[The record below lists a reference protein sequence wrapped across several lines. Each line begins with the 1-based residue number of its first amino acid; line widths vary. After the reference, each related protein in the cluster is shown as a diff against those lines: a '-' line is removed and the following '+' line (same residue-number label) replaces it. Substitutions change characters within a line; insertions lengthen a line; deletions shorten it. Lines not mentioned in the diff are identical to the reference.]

1 GMAHAYALNS
11 SAECISANDT
21 AANDID
27 MVQEAAQ
34 ADVIVDALLGIG
46 LSGEVR
52 PNYQAAIE
60 VINVSGKPIVAVDI
74 PSGLSA
80 DTGAVQ
86 GSAQGK
92 AQGACVKATHTV
104 TFVGR
109 KLGLYTSDGPEY
121 CGQVHFSSLD
131 IPAAIYTDLET
142 DLETA
147 TVDLLE
153 LNSLQAQLKPRHR
166 NTHKRAQGHLLVIGG
181 NEGMGGAA
189 LLAAEAA
196 LYAGAGL
203 VSVATHSSN
212 VGAILARRPELMPKP
227 IARTKDMQALLN
239 QATALVIGPGLGA
252 DSWAKS
258 LFKAALQ
265 ANLPTVIDADGLNLL
280 AENKE
285 QRDNWTLTP
294 HPGEAARLLGR
305 SDIQAD
311 RLKAVKELQSTYGGA
326 SLLKG
331 AGTLIATAN
340 QVSLNPYGNPGM
352 AVAGTGDVLAGL
364 IGAL

>member
-1 GMAHAYALNS
+1 MKATRLYTASQVKELDRRAIEGAGIPGITLMKRAAAATVAVMQEEFSGLRRCLVLCGTGNNAGDGYLVGGLLADKGIEVRIVMLGRVPEAATDAGMAHAYALNS
-11 SAECISANDT
+11 SAECISGNDT
-21 AANDID
+21 VANDID

-52 PNYQAAIE
+52 PSYQAAIE
-60 VINVSGKPIVAVDI
+60 VINASCKPIVAVDI

-80 DTGAVQ
+80 DTGAV
-86 GSAQGK
+86 QGK

-121 CGQVHFSSLD
+121 CGQVHFSSLN
-131 IPAAIYTDLET
+131 IPEAIYTDLET

-227 IARTKDMQALLN
+227 IARTKDMQALLD

-252 DSWAKS
+252 DNWAKS
-258 LFKAALQ
+258 LFK
-265 ANLPTVIDADGLNLL
+265 T
-280 AENKE
+280 
-285 QRDNWTLTP
+285 
-294 HPGEAARLLGR
+294 
-305 SDIQAD
+305 
-311 RLKAVKELQSTYGGA
+311 
-326 SLLKG
+326 
-331 AGTLIATAN
+331 
-340 QVSLNPYGNPGM
+340 
-352 AVAGTGDVLAGL
+352 
-364 IGAL
+364 